1 MHESSIKSDS
11 PSDRETL
18 RRMLSDC
25 FVSVLGKDPIL
36 GDNRDWLVTL
46 SHVVRDGLAK
56 RLVETRRH
64 QRAPGMRHV
73 NYLSMEFLL
82 GRILINNLLAL
93 DLGDEYRAAL
103 HELGIT
109 LEDLRE
115 LEPEPGLGN
124 GGLGR
129 LAACFLDSLATLRL
143 PAFGYGIRYQYGTF
157 VQLIRDG
164 HQTEH
169 PDDWLA
175 VGNPWEFPRP
185 ELAYTVRFGGR
196 VERQDGVA
204 RWLGT
209 DDILAVAY
217 DTIIPGYAT
226 RAVTTLRLWSAE
238 PVRGL
243 DVSLFNIGEHA
254 RAIEHK
260 VRARNL
266 SRMLYPD
273 DSTASGRELRL
284 RQEYFLVSATL
295 QDVLRRQLSEQGGL
309 GSLAARAAIHL
320 NDTHPALAVPE
331 LMRLLMDVHGW
342 SWNDAWEACG
352 RMFSYT
358 NHTLM
363 PEALETWPV
372 DLLGALLPR
381 HLEIIYELNARFLD
395 EAEGRRAGHG
405 DDGLSRRVSLIDE
418 LGERR
423 VRMAHLC
430 VLASSKV
437 NGVSRLHTELM
448 RQTVFA
454 DFATLFPGRI
464 VNKTNGVTPRR
475 WLGLANP
482 ALTRLIDERIGPG
495 WRTDLERLSLLRPL
509 AADVAFREDFR
520 AAKAANKRRLIDLIR
535 RETGALVDPD
545 SLFDV
550 QIKRIHEYKRQL
562 LNVLHV
568 VTRYNRIIADTA
580 TDWLPRTVIF
590 AGKAASAYRMAKLII
605 KLIHDVAQ
613 RINDDPRVRDRL
625 KVIFLP
631 KLPSLARGDRDSRG
645 RPLPA
650 DLDRRYRSIR
660 HGQYEAGTQRR
671 ADARHRGRRQHR
683 DPRPSR
689 AGEHLSL
696 RALGRGLKTASR
708 ERLRPE
714 PNLPIR
720 PGAEPGARPNRLRPL
735 LAGRARP
742 LPPHRGC
749 VAAPGRPLL
758 PHGRLCLLHGRPRA
772 RRRALSKR
780 AGVGAR
786 GRAQR
791 CRHGDVL
798 QRPRRRGIC
807 RGNLAAAPHR
817 NLTHLVVARNWQLAF
832 RDEAL
837 ACGAIIPD
845 TK

>member
-1 MHESSIKSDS
+1 
-11 PSDRETL
+11 
-18 RRMLSDC
+18 MLSDC

-73 NYLSMEFLL
+73 NYLSMEFLV

-475 WLGLANP
+475 WLAMANP

-631 KLPSLARGDRDSRG
+631 NYRVSLAEIVIPAADLSQQISTAGTEASGTGNMKLALNGALTLGTEDGANIEIRDQVGPENIFLFGHSAEELKQLRANGYDPNQTCRSDPELSLALDQIGSGFFSPEEPDRFHPIVDALLRQGDRYF
-645 RPLPA
+645 LMA
-650 DLDRRYRSIR
+650 DYASYVAGHARVDALYRNGQEWVRKAVLNVAGMGTFSSDRVVAEYAEEIW
-660 HGQYEAGTQRR
+660 
-671 ADARHRGRRQHR
+671 
-683 DPRPSR
+683 
-689 AGEHLSL
+689 
-696 RALGRGLKTASR
+696 
-708 ERLRPE
+708 RLRP
-714 PNLPIR
+714 I
-720 PGAEPGARPNRLRPL
+720 A
-735 LAGRARP
+735 
-742 LPPHRGC
+742 
-749 VAAPGRPLL
+749 
-758 PHGRLCLLHGRPRA
+758 
-772 RRRALSKR
+772 
-780 AGVGAR
+780 
-786 GRAQR
+786 
-791 CRHGDVL
+791 
-798 QRPRRRGIC
+798 
-807 RGNLAAAPHR
+807 
-817 NLTHLVVARNWQLAF
+817 T
-832 RDEAL
+832 
-837 ACGAIIPD
+837 
-845 TK
+845 

>member
-1 MHESSIKSDS
+1 
-11 PSDRETL
+11 
-18 RRMLSDC
+18 MLSDC

-46 SHVVRDGLAK
+46 SHVVRDSLAK

-73 NYLSMEFLL
+73 NYLSMEFLV

-372 DLLGALLPR
+372 NLLGALLPR

-631 KLPSLARGDRDSRG
+631 NYRVSLAEIVIPAADLSQQISTAGTEASGTGNMKLALNGALTLGTEDGANIEIRDQVGPENIFLFGHSAEELKQLRANGYDPNQTCRSDPELSLALDQIGSGLFSPEEPDRFHPIVDALLRQGDRYF
-645 RPLPA
+645 LMA
-650 DLDRRYRSIR
+650 DYASYMAGHARVDALYRNGQEWVREAVLNVAGMGTFSSDRVVAEYAEEIW
-660 HGQYEAGTQRR
+660 
-671 ADARHRGRRQHR
+671 
-683 DPRPSR
+683 
-689 AGEHLSL
+689 
-696 RALGRGLKTASR
+696 
-708 ERLRPE
+708 RLRP
-714 PNLPIR
+714 I
-720 PGAEPGARPNRLRPL
+720 A
-735 LAGRARP
+735 
-742 LPPHRGC
+742 
-749 VAAPGRPLL
+749 
-758 PHGRLCLLHGRPRA
+758 
-772 RRRALSKR
+772 
-780 AGVGAR
+780 
-786 GRAQR
+786 
-791 CRHGDVL
+791 
-798 QRPRRRGIC
+798 
-807 RGNLAAAPHR
+807 
-817 NLTHLVVARNWQLAF
+817 T
-832 RDEAL
+832 
-837 ACGAIIPD
+837 
-845 TK
+845 